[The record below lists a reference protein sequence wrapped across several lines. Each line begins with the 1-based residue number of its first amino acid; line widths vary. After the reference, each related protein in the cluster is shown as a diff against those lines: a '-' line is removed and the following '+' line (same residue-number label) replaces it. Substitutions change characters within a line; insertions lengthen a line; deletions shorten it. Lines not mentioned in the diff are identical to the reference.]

1 MTDTPANGAGQ
12 TPAAGAAATA
22 AIDARIIAAYK
33 NMLTVQFSGTV
44 ILSGIA
50 VVALLACYWLS
61 KPIPLLPLVML
72 AGVLGAFFSALMR
85 LVDKAGAA
93 LITTTVQELRG
104 RYLLMYSL
112 IPPVIGAIA
121 AVVLYLVF
129 LGKFFESPLFPKMD
143 CLPNQPC
150 TSLLELMKHYW
161 PVHPEDYGKAL
172 VWSFIAGFSERL
184 VPDVLQGLAA
194 KAEQDKKG
202 T

>member
-1 MTDTPANGAGQ
+1 MTDTSANAAGQ
-12 TPAAGAAATA
+12 KAPAGGAATA
-22 AIDARIIAAYK
+22 AIDDKIIAAYK
-33 NMLTVQFSGTV
+33 DMLTVQFSGTV
-44 ILSGIA
+44 ILSGVA
-50 VVALLACYWLS
+50 FVVLLGCFLFG
-61 KPIPLLPLVML
+61 KQVPLLPVIIL

-93 LITTTVQELRG
+93 LITSTAQNLRG

-129 LGKFFESPLFPKMD
+129 VGKFFESPFFPKIG
-143 CLPNQPC
+143 CLADKPC
-150 TSLLELMKHYW
+150 ISLLDLMNYYW
-161 PVHPEDYGKAL
+161 PSSPEDYGKAL

-184 VPDVLQGLAA
+184 VPDVLQRVAA
-194 KAEQDKKG
+194 KAEQNKQG

>member
-1 MTDTPANGAGQ
+1 MADTPVNGAGQ
-12 TPAAGAAATA
+12 TPVADAAATA

-33 NMLTVQFSGTV
+33 DMLTVQFGGTV
-44 ILSGIA
+44 ILCSIA
-50 VVALLACYWLS
+50 VVGLLACYWLS
-61 KPIPLLPLVML
+61 KPVPLLPLVML

-93 LITTTVQELRG
+93 LITSTAQQLRG
-104 RYLLMYSL
+104 PYLLLYSL

-129 LGKFFESPLFPKMD
+129 IGKFVDGPLFPKIG
-143 CLPNQPC
+143 CLPNQTC
-150 TSLLELMKHYW
+150 TSLLDLMNYYW
-161 PVHPEDYGKAL
+161 PVSPEDYGKAL

-194 KAEQDKKG
+194 KAEQNRQG

>member
-1 MTDTPANGAGQ
+1 MTDTPGNGAGQ
-12 TPAAGAAATA
+12 TPGPAATV
-22 AIDARIIAAYK
+22 AIDAKIIAAYK
-33 NMLTVQFSGTV
+33 DMLTVQFTGTV

-50 VVALLACYWLS
+50 IVGLLACFGFGW
-61 KPIPLLPLVML
+61 PVPLLPVVML

-93 LITTTVQELRG
+93 LITSTAQELRG
-104 RYLLMYSL
+104 RYLIMYSL

-129 LGKFFESPLFPKMD
+129 VGKFFESPLFPKIA
-143 CLPNQPC
+143 CLPDKSC
-150 TSLLELMKHYW
+150 VSLLELMKYYW
-161 PVHPEDYGKAL
+161 PSSPEDYGKAL
-172 VWSFIAGFSERL
+172 VWSFIAGFAERL

-194 KAEQDKKG
+194 KAEQNKQG